1 MVQDNTLIQ
10 LWVFALIMLVLTS
23 MNRREGQEGENS
35 SASSCK
41 KLERVEYDEKGEE
54 GIGDAMGKLA
64 WQGVYE
70 GTNNSHE
77 DACYLLKE
85 IENDFVSRL
94 EKRVDAMAECTDPH
108 TGILLQKHTV
118 RFTRDYDDIIR
129 AVDKMA
135 SDTGINPEP
144 LKNLLEKL
152 KLMVTDS
159 IEKGEIPNF
168 EYIKEQFAA
177 FLRAFCKDINAPKKP
192 MFTLGAIGVL
202 GEKFGL
208 WGREQRKQMVVEEE
222 EEEDAKETVTYTK

>member
-1 MVQDNTLIQ
+1 
-10 LWVFALIMLVLTS
+10 
-23 MNRREGQEGENS
+23 MNRREGQEGEKS
-35 SASSCK
+35 SSTSASSCK
-41 KLERVEYDEKGEE
+41 KLERVEFGEKGEE

-70 GTNNSHE
+70 GVNNSHE
-77 DACYLLKE
+77 DACYLLKK

-94 EKRVDAMAECTDPH
+94 EERVDAMAKCTDPR

-118 RFTRDYDDIIR
+118 RFTSDYDDIIV
-129 AVDKMA
+129 AVDGMA

-159 IEKGEIPNF
+159 IEKGEIPNS

-177 FLRAFCKDINAPKKP
+177 FLRAFCEGIKAPKKP
-192 MFTLGAIGVL
+192 MFTLRAIGDL

-222 EEEDAKETVTYTK
+222 ERRQRIR